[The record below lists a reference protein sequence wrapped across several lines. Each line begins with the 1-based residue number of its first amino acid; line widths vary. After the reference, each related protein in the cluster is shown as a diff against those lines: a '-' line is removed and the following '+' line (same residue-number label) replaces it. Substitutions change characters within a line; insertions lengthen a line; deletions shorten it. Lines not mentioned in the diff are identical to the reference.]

1 MLEIINGSSS
11 KMVQT
16 WWNMVS
22 SEAILILANHDSNHD
37 QVTVAAVGM
46 IKQNSRGL
54 TRPYRKCPGL
64 EWESVAKCQLL
75 LFYLGINS
83 IFKKSVVTMS
93 KG

>member
-1 MLEIINGSSS
+1 LVFNSKTTLQQGPKDLVRDGQLSHQLLLGLGEGDLALFGVDLWTMLEIINGSSS

-46 IKQNSRGL
+46 I
-54 TRPYRKCPGL
+54 
-64 EWESVAKCQLL
+64 
-75 LFYLGINS
+75 
-83 IFKKSVVTMS
+83 
-93 KG
+93 